1 MAMTGTNA
9 KTGDRVVLH
18 SLRSNPELNQKFGRI
33 VAEDAEKFTVG
44 MEAGGAFRT
53 IRIKKEKVTKA
64 QLALMHWGD
73 SDPGHF
79 FNKWESEIQK
89 MDPDWRTLIRHHAF
103 PILPG
108 CASNGGDALL
118 ADVFPNN
125 VYRYLFAKICHVVNT
140 KKKIGEVGWAFRH
153 AKPRDYLCGVVWA
166 DGSPDQSA
174 PLVALRAGETWWP
187 CIFLKD
193 ACSLADPTQRPFYCP
208 ALAWMNA
215 RPWPVHV
222 DRVRTVE
229 TPGPV
234 IEEIPPEIHD
244 DPDDLTILD

>member
-1 MAMTGTNA
+1 MTGTTA
-9 KTGDRVVLH
+9 KIGDRVVLH
-18 SLRSNPELNQKFGRI
+18 SLRNNPELNQKFGRI
-33 VAEDAEKFTVG
+33 AAEDAEKVVVD

-64 QLALMHWGD
+64 QLPLMNWGD
-73 SDPGHF
+73 SDPAHF
-79 FNKWESEIQK
+79 FNTWENQIQK
-89 MDPDWRTLIRHHAF
+89 MDPGWRTFIRD
-103 PILPG
+103 LRG
-108 CASNGGDALL
+108 CASNSGGAHP

-153 AKPRDYLCGVVWA
+153 AEPSDYLCGVVWA
-166 DGSPDQSA
+166 DGSPEQSA
-174 PLVALRAGETWWP
+174 PLVAPRAGETWWP

-193 ACSLADPTQRPFYCP
+193 AYSLANPTQRPFYCP

-215 RPWPVHV
+215 RPWRVHV
-222 DRVRTVE
+222 DRVRIVE

-234 IEEIPPEIHD
+234 IEEIPQEEDGWSLI
-244 DPDDLTILD
+244 